1 MFRAEIISN
10 QSVQEDIIERLEKEI
25 PSIEYT
31 VIPELHGRGIRT
43 KKLGDTIWPEM
54 NFVLFSYIDDDN
66 AQKIKEVVA
75 DVKKRFPK
83 EGISLFFT
91 KAEDFLRI
99 FKPFVNQND
108 FLAWRKKITR
118 RELSAKSGR

>member
-75 DVKKRFPK
+75 AVKKRFPN

-91 KAEDFLRI
+91 KAEDF
-99 FKPFVNQND
+99 
-108 FLAWRKKITR
+108 
-118 RELSAKSGR
+118 